1 MSSHDISHLN
11 SSNGWPTPAASR
23 FGKQRRLEA
32 ETPENPWPR
41 SEAHAYALLL
51 ATFSICSVLWSK
63 PLAPIPKPSLRPIW
77 HRVVVKPGQVNHSF
91 YKDPSSIRR
100 NSNLPRD
107 SRDFTVPMLI
117 SSVVAIS
124 S

>member
-1 MSSHDISHLN
+1 MSAVR
-11 SSNGWPTPAASR
+11 SSC
-23 FGKQRRLEA
+23 
-32 ETPENPWPR
+32 
-41 SEAHAYALLL
+41 YALLL
-51 ATFSICSVLWSK
+51 ATFSIRSVRWSK

-77 HRVVVKPGQVNHSF
+77 HRVVVKPGRANHSF
-91 YKDPSSIRR
+91 YKDPSSFRR
-100 NSNLPRD
+100 SSNLPRD